1 MVDAWSTSLI
11 VRALYSLVITYL
23 TYFLISELI
32 GNKKRAFLTD
42 SLSLSYTG
50 IHFDQM

>member
-23 TYFLISELI
+23 TYFLISEL
-32 GNKKRAFLTD
+32 KRAFLTD